1 MLARASDRE
10 ATAIATCDEVSRLL
24 GVRCV
29 MLAETDGVLS
39 PIVARPREAAMSPID
54 QAAAEWAWTSGEP
67 AGRGTGT
74 LLASD
79 WQFHPPRTSLGVLA
93 GLGLRSEA
101 RRVGKE

>member
-74 LLASD
+74 LLA
-79 WQFHPPRTSLGVLA
+79 
-93 GLGLRSEA
+93 RSEE
-101 RRVGKE
+101 RRVGKECVSACRCRWSPYN